1 MFFYLD
7 ESGCTGALPAGP
19 NSEVQ
24 PVLVVG
30 GLLVHGKSISTITN
44 EFVDLKKSFRFSV
57 PRDAKRMDIARQE
70 IKGASLRKVIRK
82 KGDRAQRQIKFVD
95 SLFALLQRHDARIVA
110 SIWVK
115 EPGMPFDGQAVYTT
129 SVQRQIAKIH
139 RIVEPVA
146 SQLAVIA
153 DSRNSYLNSVVAH
166 SVFTQKYRQTGDA
179 YPCMPETPTF
189 GHSENHAGLQ
199 IADIILSAV
208 VWPMA
213 AHAYQFGR
221 INSSLVRREDSYIT
235 RHFGK
240 RLRLLSAL
248 HVPGQQFS
256 WGIHVA
262 GVSERLSTAKL
273 FEANTN

>member
-1 MFFYLD
+1 MVR
-7 ESGCTGALPAGP
+7 
-19 NSEVQ
+19 SE
-24 PVLVVG
+24 
-30 GLLVHGKSISTITN
+30 SISTITN
-44 EFVDLKKSFRFSV
+44 EFLDLKRSFRFSV
-57 PRDAKRMDIARQE
+57 PRGAKRMDFARQE
-70 IKGASLRKVIRK
+70 IKGASLRKIIRK
-82 KGDRAQRQIKFVD
+82 KGDRARRQIKFVD
-95 SLFALLQRHDARIVA
+95 ALFGLLQRHEARVVA

-115 EPGMPFDGQAVYTT
+115 EQGKPFDGQAVYTT
-129 SVQRQIAKIH
+129 SVQRQIAKIQ
-139 RIVEPVA
+139 RIVEPDG

-166 SVFTQKYRQTGDA
+166 SVFTQKYRQIGDA

-213 AHAYQFGR
+213 ASAYQFGR
-221 INSSLVRREDSYIT
+221 INSSLVRQEDSYIT

-248 HVPGQQFS
+248 EVPGRQFS